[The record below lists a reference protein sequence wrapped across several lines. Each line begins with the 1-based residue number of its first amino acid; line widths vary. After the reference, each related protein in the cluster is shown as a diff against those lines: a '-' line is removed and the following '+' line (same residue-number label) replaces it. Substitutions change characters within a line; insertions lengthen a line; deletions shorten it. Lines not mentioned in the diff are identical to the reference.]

1 MQISSKDRET
11 LRELAKRQA
20 ELAASPRNQQLMREW
35 IAFGS
40 NDAPKRPMIRIEIDT
55 FQHEILPALMRCEGA
70 QARKIEARMLK
81 PIANFTLFEDDTLVP
96 AYYAVGDRLRFVPF
110 GLPAKREET
119 GGLGHHFIP
128 YLHDLEED
136 EHLLG
141 PSAFSVDDAGAAQEL
156 AEMEELF
163 GDILPVRRLSDAL
176 ISCPTQDIVHIMNM
190 DDMYVAMIDDEERFH
205 AMMRRLT
212 DDYIAYFEM
221 LESGKHLR
229 SAARMQHLCQG
240 TYCFTDELPDD
251 APGAPLKDLW
261 LYMDSQETSGVSPA
275 MFAELIFP
283 YYRELMDRF
292 GLVSYGCCEATHG
305 IWDNCLSKVP
315 NLRKVSISPWCD
327 EEFMGERLQG
337 TRVTYLRKPPA
348 TILGMDAPLDED
360 AARQCFR
367 KTARAAKNCKLEIAQ
382 RDVYQVHHD
391 PEKVRRYVQIAREE
405 IER

>member
-55 FQHEILPALMRCEGA
+55 FQHEILPALMRCEGV
-70 QARKIEARMLK
+70 QARRIEARMLK

-110 GLPAKREET
+110 GLPAKWEET

-141 PSAFSVDDAGAAQEL
+141 HSDFSVDNAGAAQEL